1 MPLNDCSAARARAKT
16 SSTAI
21 AGCAASSASSSA
33 ACDWRKRTQSPSV
46 SPKLDDAGEAP
57 QPLLRHQAP
66 RCRRRGRHVPS
77 PRSNAASSAGR
88 DADVAVAEVDAPV
101 QLEPVDA
108 RPDLELH
115 LARRAEHAPFRLDPP
130 ALLHQRADRARKL
143 VGGDAERLAA
153 FGGAP
158 ALAEAQL
165 AEMLEGE
172 LFGVAIPPDEHAAL
186 IVVDRRLL
194 AGDERAVVIELDER
208 IEILA
213 AVGEIGWLPA
223 YPDGR
228 PRRDTL
234 NRVAQLRRKRVRR
247 EARSRERFGEPRRS
261 VFRHQH
267 RSGAAKLHQPWKIRT
282 TREPSHRRSG
292 DDESAVEDE
301 QRLAHRHPLGIPLE
315 HAVDSKPGRTR
326 GRHEQLE
333 FPRRSVV
340 HADRGERAIAAGGRR
355 VRAPGSRDQ
364 RQHALLQWSFQV
376 VVVRLWIHGGAGEIA
391 PRTLAAAQQRQDFPV
406 LEVREL
412 IDLVGRERQR
422 LRPRPFPV
430 ALAAAAQHAQ
440 LGAAARDR
448 GGHIDQVDDLRLQPA
463 HAMRRVASRI
473 RRALNLAQE
482 VLPGLS
488 PVRCRRGGR
497 ALARSIRRRQRRGRL
512 DPGAPRYRPRRRQRR
527 FGLRREQHRP
537 DVLADAPAIAEVRA
551 LARADEPAALVID
564 RYDVVE
570 GSTDD
575 GGDAAVGALHLPHRA
590 AVEVVRAFDACLMGN
605 VVLKRPREH

>member
-1 MPLNDCSAARARAKT
+1 MLPSPKSTRPCSSNQSIPDRTSTCISRGARNTRPSASTRHPSCTSVRTARGNWSAAMPSVWRPSAGLQLFRKPSSPRCSKASCSASR
-16 SSTAI
+16 
-21 AGCAASSASSSA
+21 
-33 ACDWRKRTQSPSV
+33 
-46 SPKLDDAGEAP
+46 
-57 QPLLRHQAP
+57 
-66 RCRRRGRHVPS
+66 
-77 PRSNAASSAGR
+77 
-88 DADVAVAEVDAPV
+88 
-101 QLEPVDA
+101 
-108 RPDLELH
+108 
-115 LARRAEHAPFRLDPP
+115 
-130 ALLHQRADRARKL
+130 
-143 VGGDAERLAA
+143 
-153 FGGAP
+153 
-158 ALAEAQL
+158 
-165 AEMLEGE
+165 
-172 LFGVAIPPDEHAAL
+172 IPPYEHAAL
-186 IVVDRRLL
+186 IVVNRRLL

-213 AVGEIGWLPA
+213 AVCEIGWLPA

-228 PRRDTL
+228 PRCDTL
-234 NRVAQLRRKRVRR
+234 NRVSKLRRKRVRR

-282 TREPSHRRSG
+282 TREPSHRQSG

-326 GRHEQLE
+326 RRHEQLE

-488 PVRCRRGGR
+488 PVRCRRGWR
-497 ALARSIRRRQRRGRL
+497 ALARSIRRR
-512 DPGAPRYRPRRRQRR
+512 
-527 FGLRREQHRP
+527 
-537 DVLADAPAIAEVRA
+537 
-551 LARADEPAALVID
+551 
-564 RYDVVE
+564 
-570 GSTDD
+570 
-575 GGDAAVGALHLPHRA
+575 
-590 AVEVVRAFDACLMGN
+590 
-605 VVLKRPREH
+605 